1 MNQCRYLALLPLL
14 LFCACSKS
22 SRPADLPPLFPCA
35 VSVTQG
41 GAPLEGAYVE
51 LISPDAQKY
60 RPSATTN
67 ENGKAS
73 LLTYG
78 HSGAPAGKYK
88 ILVKKT
94 IEDDIVYSTDE
105 YGTQSIASSNRYEL
119 VDDLYHDATK
129 TPHEIEVT
137 SKTIEVTIDVGTA
150 VRKKQAAS
158 Q

>member
-22 SRPADLPPLFPCA
+22 SRPADLPPLFPCT

-41 GAPLEGAYVE
+41 GSPLEGAYVE
-51 LISPDAQKY
+51 LLSQDAQKY
-60 RPSATTN
+60 RPSAAADAS
-67 ENGKAS
+67 GKAT

-78 HSGAPAGKYK
+78 FPGAPAGKYK
-88 ILVKKT
+88 VLVRKT

-129 TPHEIEVT
+129 TPHEIDVA
-137 SKTIEVTIDVGTA
+137 SKKIEITIDVGSA
-150 VRKKQAAS
+150 VRKKLAGS